1 MNMNCFFNLA
11 KTRRSI
17 RKFLPQKVEPEK
29 ISMITKVALMAPAS
43 KRSNPW
49 EFVVVQQPEMLQ
61 KLSLCR
67 PKNSQFLAGAP
78 LAIVVLADTEKSN
91 VWMVDAA
98 IASIMM
104 QLQAHDL
111 GLGSCWIHVHD
122 RQMDENTSSEDYIR
136 GLLQIPSQYAI
147 LNILAVGYPNETKNP
162 HDEEKLAYE
171 KVHFEKF

>member
-1 MNMNCFFNLA
+1 MNCFFNLA

-49 EFVVVQQPEMLQ
+49 EFIVVQQPEMLQ

-78 LAIVVLADTEKSN
+78 LAIV
-91 VWMVDAA
+91 VDAA

-136 GLLQIPSQYAI
+136 SLLQIPSQYAI
-147 LNILAVGYPNETKNP
+147 LNILAVGYPAETKSP
-162 HDEEKLAYE
+162 HDEEKLAYN